1 MPTESKLLTMRDAIA
16 RHVPSG
22 SMVLLG
28 AQLEQMIPF
37 AAGHELI
44 RQSRRD
50 LTLVGPI
57 SDILFDQMIGAGC
70 VSRVMAA
77 WVGNV
82 SAGVGYC
89 FRRAVERS
97 IPRRLE
103 VVDYSN
109 FTMALALH
117 AAALG
122 VPFLPTYATLGS
134 DLLKKNGN
142 LREFS
147 SPVSEEKLVAVRALR
162 PDVAILH
169 VQRSDAQGNAHL
181 WGSLGVAV
189 DGARAAR
196 KVIVV
201 AEEIVEPSVIASDPN
216 RTLIP
221 GFLVAAVVH
230 EPGGA
235 HPSPVQ
241 GYLRPRPRV
250 FHRISRTD
258 PPPGRFRG
266 LASPLGHAGDR
277 SHRVLE
283 APRRHPRRRPGR
295 ERTCFLRT
303 RGFWILMTADPMAN
317 IEITPREV
325 KDLLARDPKVLF
337 VDVREQWEYDTAR
350 IAGSVL
356 IPLGEI
362 PSNLQRLESAEHVV
376 FFCHHGMRSLD
387 AAAWL
392 RSQGVETAQSMTGGI
407 ERWST
412 EIDPSVPRY

>member
-1 MPTESKLLTMRDAIA
+1 MTAESKLLTMRDAIA

-22 SMVLLG
+22 PIVLLG

-37 AAGHELI
+37 AAGNELI

-57 SDILFDQMIGAGC
+57 SDILFDQLIGAGC

-117 AAALG
+117 AGALG

-169 VQRSDAQGNAHL
+169 VQRSDAQGNAHI

-201 AEEIVEPSVIASDPN
+201 AEEIVDPSVIASDPN
-216 RTLIP
+216 RTLVP

-241 GYLRPRPRV
+241 GY
-250 FHRISRTD
+250 H
-258 PPPGRFRG
+258 GRDHAFFAQYHEQTRRLEDFDKWLERWVVG
-266 LASPLGHAGDR
+266 VANRREYLKQLGA
-277 SHRVLE
+277 
-283 APRRHPRRRPGR
+283 
-295 ERTCFLRT
+295 
-303 RGFWILMTADPMAN
+303 
-317 IEITPREV
+317 
-325 KDLLARDPKVLF
+325 ARFDALG
-337 VDVREQWEYDTAR
+337 VREHAFS
-350 IAGSVL
+350 A
-356 IPLGEI
+356 
-362 PSNLQRLESAEHVV
+362 PSD
-376 FFCHHGMRSLD
+376 FG
-387 AAAWL
+387 
-392 RSQGVETAQSMTGGI
+392 
-407 ERWST
+407 
-412 EIDPSVPRY
+412 Y

>member
-1 MPTESKLLTMRDAIA
+1 MRLGSALQIMAESKLMTMRDAIA

-44 RQSRRD
+44 RQGRRD
-50 LTLVGPI
+50 LTVVGPI

-70 VSRVMAA
+70 VSGVMAA

-89 FRRAVERS
+89 FRRAVEHAV
-97 IPRRLE
+97 PRKIE

-109 FTMALALH
+109 STMALALH

-169 VQRSDAQGNAHL
+169 VQRADAEGNAHI

-196 KVIVV
+196 KIIIA
-201 AEEIVEPSVIASDPN
+201 AEEIVEPSVISSDPN
-216 RTLIP
+216 RTLVP
-221 GFLVAAVVH
+221 GFLVEAVVH

-241 GYLRPRPRV
+241 GYYGRDHAFFAQYHEQTRRV
-250 FHRISRTD
+250 EDFED
-258 PPPGRFRG
+258 
-266 LASPLGHAGDR
+266 
-277 SHRVLE
+277 
-283 APRRHPRRRPGR
+283 
-295 ERTCFLRT
+295 
-303 RGFWILMTADPMAN
+303 W
-317 IEITPREV
+317 
-325 KDLLARDPKVLF
+325 LARWVVHVSD
-337 VDVREQWEYDTAR
+337 RGEYLKQVGAERMQSLGVKEHAYTAP
-350 IAGSVL
+350 ADFG
-356 IPLGEI
+356 
-362 PSNLQRLESAEHVV
+362 
-376 FFCHHGMRSLD
+376 
-387 AAAWL
+387 
-392 RSQGVETAQSMTGGI
+392 
-407 ERWST
+407 
-412 EIDPSVPRY
+412 Y

>member
-1 MPTESKLLTMRDAIA
+1 MAESKLMTMRDAIA

-44 RQSRRD
+44 RQGRRD
-50 LTLVGPI
+50 LTVVGPI

-89 FRRAVERS
+89 LRRAAEHAV
-97 IPRRLE
+97 PRKIE

-122 VPFLPTYATLGS
+122 MPFLPTYATLGS

-169 VQRSDAQGNAHL
+169 VQRADAQGNSHI

-196 KVIVV
+196 KIIIV
-201 AEEIVEPSVIASDPN
+201 AEEIVESSVISSDPN
-216 RTLIP
+216 RTLVP
-221 GFLVAAVVH
+221 GFLVGAVVH

-241 GYLRPRPRV
+241 GYYGRDHAFFAQYHEQTRRV
-250 FHRISRTD
+250 EDFED
-258 PPPGRFRG
+258 W
-266 LASPLGHAGDR
+266 LAQWVVHVSDR
-277 SHRVLE
+277 SEYLE
-283 APRRHPRRRPGR
+283 QVGASQMQTLGVKEHAYSAP
-295 ERTCFLRT
+295 
-303 RGFWILMTADPMAN
+303 AD
-317 IEITPREV
+317 
-325 KDLLARDPKVLF
+325 F
-337 VDVREQWEYDTAR
+337 GY
-350 IAGSVL
+350 
-356 IPLGEI
+356 
-362 PSNLQRLESAEHVV
+362 
-376 FFCHHGMRSLD
+376 
-387 AAAWL
+387 
-392 RSQGVETAQSMTGGI
+392 
-407 ERWST
+407 
-412 EIDPSVPRY
+412 

>member
-1 MPTESKLLTMRDAIA
+1 MAESKLMTMRDAIA

-28 AQLEQMIPF
+28 TQLEQMIPF

-44 RQSRRD
+44 RQGRRD
-50 LTLVGPI
+50 LTVVGPI

-89 FRRAVERS
+89 FRRAAEHAV
-97 IPRRLE
+97 PRKIE
-103 VVDYSN
+103 VADYSN

-169 VQRSDAQGNAHL
+169 VQRADAQGNAHI

-196 KVIVV
+196 KIIIV
-201 AEEIVEPSVIASDPN
+201 AEEIVEPGVISSDPN
-216 RTLIP
+216 RTVVP
-221 GFLVAAVVH
+221 GFLVEAVVH

-241 GYLRPRPRV
+241 GYYGRDHAFFAQYHEQTRRV
-250 FHRISRTD
+250 EDFED
-258 PPPGRFRG
+258 
-266 LASPLGHAGDR
+266 
-277 SHRVLE
+277 
-283 APRRHPRRRPGR
+283 
-295 ERTCFLRT
+295 
-303 RGFWILMTADPMAN
+303 W
-317 IEITPREV
+317 
-325 KDLLARDPKVLF
+325 LARWVVHVSD
-337 VDVREQWEYDTAR
+337 RGEYLKQIGAERIQSLGVKEHAYTAP
-350 IAGSVL
+350 ADFG
-356 IPLGEI
+356 
-362 PSNLQRLESAEHVV
+362 
-376 FFCHHGMRSLD
+376 
-387 AAAWL
+387 
-392 RSQGVETAQSMTGGI
+392 
-407 ERWST
+407 
-412 EIDPSVPRY
+412 Y

>member
-1 MPTESKLLTMRDAIA
+1 MPAESKLTTMRDSIA

-22 SMVLLG
+22 SMVLMG
-28 AQLEQMIPF
+28 AQLEQMIPL

-44 RQSRRD
+44 RQGRRD

-89 FRRAVERS
+89 FRRAVEQN
-97 IPRRLE
+97 IPRRLD

-109 FTMALALH
+109 FTMAMALH
-117 AAALG
+117 AGALG

-169 VQRSDAQGNAHL
+169 VQRADTAGNSHL

-189 DGARAAR
+189 DGACASR
-196 KVIVV
+196 KIIVI
-201 AEEIVEPSVIASDPN
+201 AEEIVEPEVIASDPN

-221 GFLVAAVVH
+221 GFLVSAVVH

-241 GYLRPRPRV
+241 GYYNRDHAFFSQYHEQTRRLEDFEDWLAHWVIRV
-250 FHRISRTD
+250 ADRREYLNQLSAARKEA
-258 PPPGRFRG
+258 
-266 LASPLGHAGDR
+266 LAVKEHAY
-277 SHRVLE
+277 S
-283 APRRHPRRRPGR
+283 A
-295 ERTCFLRT
+295 
-303 RGFWILMTADPMAN
+303 TAD
-317 IEITPREV
+317 
-325 KDLLARDPKVLF
+325 F
-337 VDVREQWEYDTAR
+337 GY
-350 IAGSVL
+350 
-356 IPLGEI
+356 
-362 PSNLQRLESAEHVV
+362 
-376 FFCHHGMRSLD
+376 
-387 AAAWL
+387 
-392 RSQGVETAQSMTGGI
+392 
-407 ERWST
+407 
-412 EIDPSVPRY
+412 

>member
-1 MPTESKLLTMRDAIA
+1 MPAESKRMTMHDAIA

-28 AQLEQMIPF
+28 GQLEQMIPF

-77 WVGNV
+77 WIGNV
-82 SAGVGYC
+82 AAGVGYC

-117 AAALG
+117 AGALG

-169 VQRSDAQGNAHL
+169 VQRSDAQGNAHI

-196 KVIVV
+196 KIIVV
-201 AEEIVEPSVIASDPN
+201 AEEIVEPDVIASDPN
-216 RTLIP
+216 RTLVP

-241 GYLRPRPRV
+241 GYC
-250 FHRISRTD
+250 
-258 PPPGRFRG
+258 GRD
-266 LASPLGHAGDR
+266 HAFF
-277 SHRVLE
+277 SQYHE
-283 APRRHPRRRPGR
+283 Q
-295 ERTCFLRT
+295 T
-303 RGFWILMTADPMAN
+303 R
-317 IEITPREV
+317 
-325 KDLLARDPKVLF
+325 
-337 VDVREQWEYDTAR
+337 
-350 IAGSVL
+350 
-356 IPLGEI
+356 
-362 PSNLQRLESAEHVV
+362 RLEDFEDWLAHWVLHMTDRQEYWRQLGAGRVESLAVRAHAFSAPAD
-376 FFCHHGMRSLD
+376 FG
-387 AAAWL
+387 
-392 RSQGVETAQSMTGGI
+392 
-407 ERWST
+407 
-412 EIDPSVPRY
+412 Y

>member
-1 MPTESKLLTMRDAIA
+1 MAESKLVTMRDAIA

-44 RQSRRD
+44 RQGRRD
-50 LTLVGPI
+50 LTVVGPI

-89 FRRAVERS
+89 FRRAVEHAV
-97 IPRRLE
+97 PRKIE

-142 LREFS
+142 LREFP

-169 VQRSDAQGNAHL
+169 VQRADAQGNAHI

-196 KVIVV
+196 KIIIV
-201 AEEIVEPSVIASDPN
+201 AEEIAEPSVISSDPN
-216 RTLIP
+216 RTLVP
-221 GFLVAAVVH
+221 GFLVEAVVH

-241 GYLRPRPRV
+241 GYYGRDHAFFAQYHEQTRRV
-250 FHRISRTD
+250 EDFED
-258 PPPGRFRG
+258 
-266 LASPLGHAGDR
+266 
-277 SHRVLE
+277 
-283 APRRHPRRRPGR
+283 
-295 ERTCFLRT
+295 
-303 RGFWILMTADPMAN
+303 W
-317 IEITPREV
+317 
-325 KDLLARDPKVLF
+325 LARWVVHVSD
-337 VDVREQWEYDTAR
+337 RGEYLKQVGAER
-350 IAGSVL
+350 MQS
-356 IPLGEI
+356 LGVKEHAY
-362 PSNLQRLESAEHVV
+362 SAPAD
-376 FFCHHGMRSLD
+376 FG
-387 AAAWL
+387 
-392 RSQGVETAQSMTGGI
+392 
-407 ERWST
+407 
-412 EIDPSVPRY
+412 Y

>member
-1 MPTESKLLTMRDAIA
+1 MAAESKVMSMRDAVA

-57 SDILFDQMIGAGC
+57 SDILFDQMIGTGC

-77 WVGNV
+77 WIGNV

-97 IPRRLE
+97 VPRRLE

-109 FTMALALH
+109 FTMAMALH
-117 AAALG
+117 AGALG

-169 VQRSDAQGNAHL
+169 VQRADAQGNAHI

-196 KVIVV
+196 KIIVV
-201 AEEIVEPSVIASDPN
+201 AEEIVEPGVVASDPN
-216 RTLIP
+216 RTLVP

-241 GYLRPRPRV
+241 GYY
-250 FHRISRTD
+250 
-258 PPPGRFRG
+258 GRDHAYFSQYHEQTRRLEDFEDW
-266 LASPLGHAGDR
+266 LAHWVVQVSDRQQYRKLLGA
-277 SHRVLE
+277 E
-283 APRRHPRRRPGR
+283 
-295 ERTCFLRT
+295 
-303 RGFWILMTADPMAN
+303 
-317 IEITPREV
+317 
-325 KDLLARDPKVLF
+325 
-337 VDVREQWEYDTAR
+337 
-350 IAGSVL
+350 
-356 IPLGEI
+356 
-362 PSNLQRLESAEHVV
+362 RLESLAVQEHA
-376 FFCHHGMRSLD
+376 FSAPADFG
-387 AAAWL
+387 
-392 RSQGVETAQSMTGGI
+392 
-407 ERWST
+407 
-412 EIDPSVPRY
+412 Y